1 MRTFIHAVNEI
12 ICEVLDDFYHEGWES
27 IFELFFTYLANSS
40 TTGFDR
46 LVADAVT
53 DYVCNTLS
61 DDFVLTDEMISA
73 IYALYE
79 NCAGDFRS
87 RMREHIETKV
97 NYSDL
102 CEVA

>member
-12 ICEVLDDFYHEGWES
+12 ICEVLDDFYHEGWKS
-27 IFELFFTYLANSS
+27 IFEFFFTYLANSS

-53 DYVCNTLS
+53 DYICEMLPDEVELS
-61 DDFVLTDEMISA
+61 HREIEIM
-73 IYALYE
+73 YALYE
-79 NCAGDFRS
+79 NYADRFEQRV
-87 RMREHIETKV
+87 RAHITRKV

>member
-1 MRTFIHAVNEI
+1 MCTFIHAVNEI
-12 ICEVLDDFYHEGWES
+12 ICEVLGDCYHEGWES

-53 DYVCNTLS
+53 DYVCNALS
-61 DDFVLTDEMISA
+61 DDFLLTDDMIA
-73 IYALYE
+73 ELYAQYE
-79 NCAGDFRS
+79 NYAGDFRS
-87 RMREHIETKV
+87 RMREHIESKV
-97 NYSDL
+97 NFSDL